1 MHTQSSIDIIGCDG
15 VEPEL
20 MQECAAKAGLSD
32 QAVLDAAKLDIDTS
46 AQSIGAISILLV
58 WTMLRLIDWV
68 W

>member
-1 MHTQSSIDIIGCDG
+1 
-15 VEPEL
+15 